1 MKKHNRKSLLIL
13 IGALVLAIA
22 FAVYGSVSHDETNTQ
37 TTSYID
43 AIEEKLSL
51 ITSTDPTVTQTQ
63 TQTDTGQT
71 DATASTRENGAAQPE
86 EDGEYTSKDDVALYL
101 HLYGHLPSNFITKSA
116 AQAKGWP
123 GGSLEPY
130 APGCSIGGDKFSNL
144 EGKLPKARQ
153 RKYYECDIDT
163 RGASSRGAKR
173 IVYSSDGLV
182 FYTDDHY
189 ETFTQ
194 LY

>member
-13 IGALVLAIA
+13 IGALVLAIG
-22 FAVYGSVSHDETNTQ
+22 FAVYGSISHDTDNTQ

-51 ITSTDPTVTQTQ
+51 ITNTTTAEE
-63 TQTDTGQT
+63 TGQT
-71 DATASTRENGAAQPE
+71 TATEYSQTSDAGGLDENSA
-86 EDGEYTSKDDVALYL
+86 YTTKEDVALYL
-101 HLYGHLPSNFITKSA
+101 HVFGHLPPNFITKSA

-130 APGCSIGGDKFSNL
+130 APGCCIGGDKFSNF
-144 EGKLPKARQ
+144 EGKLPKAPR

-163 RGASSRGAKR
+163 LGASARGSKR
-173 IVYSSDGLV
+173 LVYSTDGLI
-182 FYTDDHY
+182 FYTEDHY
-189 ETFTQ
+189 ETFTK
-194 LY
+194 LYDGGGGA

>member
-22 FAVYGSVSHDETNTQ
+22 FAVYGSVSHNEDNTQ

-51 ITSTDPTVTQTQ
+51 ITNTTAAEE
-63 TQTDTGQT
+63 TGQT
-71 DATASTRENGAAQPE
+71 TTTAAAQTSDDSGLDENGV
-86 EDGEYTSKDDVALYL
+86 YTTKEDVALYL

-130 APGCSIGGDKFSNL
+130 APGCCIGGDKFSNL
-144 EGKLPKARQ
+144 EGKLPKAPR

-163 RGASSRGAKR
+163 LGASSRGAKR
-173 IVYSSDGLV
+173 IVYSSDGLI
-182 FYTDDHY
+182 FYSEDHY
-189 ETFTQ
+189 ESFTQ
-194 LY
+194 LYDGGGGT